1 MYENLT
7 AYHLLDGA
15 STEAIQSILVGGIT
29 ELDPNRVGT
38 CCEVLTERDH
48 LHFMLEAIH
57 KSKSIFLP
65 SAAAK
70 VLAGCLRRGAPKL
83 GTTAM
88 LLSDTIEYAAANVDK
103 WGEADFS
110 LKEGFY
116 LPIQYLCSRVIQ
128 SYDLRE
134 FCEIYDRTREGRGN
148 AGISRSPELSDGG
161 KEIAY
166 FLQLREDYG
175 HGTPKSFTRARTELA
190 AAIKS

>member
-29 ELDPNRVGT
+29 ELDPNRIGA

-88 LLSDTIEYAAANVDK
+88 LLSDAIEYAAANVDK
-103 WGEADFS
+103 WSETGFS

-116 LPIQYLCSRVIQ
+116 LPIRYLCLRAIQ

-134 FCEIYDRTREGRGN
+134 FCEIYDRAREGRGN
-148 AGISRSPELSDGG
+148 AGIPRFPELSDGG

-166 FLQLREDYG
+166 FLQLREDYS
-175 HGTPKSFTRARTELA
+175 HGIPKCFTNARNELA
-190 AAIKS
+190 VAIKS

>member
-29 ELDPNRVGT
+29 ELDPNRIGA
-38 CCEVLTERDH
+38 CCEVFTERDH
-48 LHFMLEAIH
+48 LHFILEAIH

-70 VLAGCLRRGAPKL
+70 VLAGCLRRSAPKL

-88 LLSDTIEYAAANVDK
+88 LLSDAIEYAAANVDK

-110 LKEGFY
+110 LEESFY
-116 LPIQYLCSRVIQ
+116 RAIKYLASRSIRAF
-128 SYDLRE
+128 DFKE
-134 FCEIYDRTREGRGN
+134 FCDGYDNLVRMRRTCDPE
-148 AGISRSPELSDGG
+148 APELTHSG

-166 FLQLREDYG
+166 FLQLREDYS
-175 HGTPKSFTRARTELA
+175 HGIPKCFTRALA
-190 AAIKS
+190 DLAVAIKS

>member
-7 AYHLLDGA
+7 AYQLLDGTSA
-15 STEAIQSILVGGIT
+15 EAIQSILVDGIT

-57 KSKSIFLP
+57 KGKSIFLP

-88 LLSDTIEYAAANVDK
+88 LLSDAIEYAAANVDK
-103 WGEADFS
+103 WGEAGFS
-110 LKEGFY
+110 LEESFY
-116 LPIQYLCSRVIQ
+116 RAIKYLASQPIQAF
-128 SYDLRE
+128 DFKE
-134 FCEIYDRTREGRGN
+134 FCDRYDNLVKRVGTVDPG
-148 AGISRSPELSDGG
+148 APELTHSG

-166 FLQLREDYG
+166 FLQLREDYS
-175 HGTPKSFTRARTELA
+175 HGIPKCFTNARNELA
-190 AAIKS
+190 VAIKS

>member
-15 STEAIQSILVGGIT
+15 STEAIQSILVSGIT
-29 ELDPNRVGT
+29 ELDPNRIGA
-38 CCEVLTERDH
+38 CCEVLTERGH

-88 LLSDTIEYAAANVDK
+88 LLSDAIEYAVANVDK

-110 LKEGFY
+110 LEESFY
-116 LPIQYLCSRVIQ
+116 RTIEYLASQPIQRF
-128 SYDLRE
+128 DFEE
-134 FCEIYDRTREGRGN
+134 FCDGYGTLINRVGTVGPGV
-148 AGISRSPELSDGG
+148 PELTHSG

-166 FLQLREDYG
+166 FLQLREDYS
-175 HGTPKSFTRARTELA
+175 HGIPKCFTNARNELA
-190 AAIKS
+190 VAIKS

>member
-7 AYHLLDGA
+7 AYQMLDGA
-15 STEAIQSILVGGIT
+15 STEAIQSILVDGIK
-29 ELDPNRVGT
+29 ELDPNRVGA

-57 KSKSIFLP
+57 KSKSVFLP

-83 GTTAM
+83 GTTAR
-88 LLSDTIEYAAANVDK
+88 LLSDAIEYAAANVDN

-110 LKEGFY
+110 LEESFY
-116 LPIQYLCSRVIQ
+116 WPIKYLCMQNV
-128 SYDLRE
+128 RE
-134 FCEIYDRTREGRGN
+134 IDSEEFNRRYDRDKTRCDVC
-148 AGISRSPELSDGG
+148 PELSDGG

-166 FLQLREDYG
+166 FLQLHEDYG

-190 AAIKS
+190 VAIKS

>member
-29 ELDPNRVGT
+29 ELSPNRVGT

-88 LLSDTIEYAAANVDK
+88 LLSDAIEYAAANVDK
-103 WGEADFS
+103 WGEAYFS
-110 LKEGFY
+110 LEESFY
-116 LPIQYLCSRVIQ
+116 RAIKYLASQPIQAF
-128 SYDLRE
+128 DFKE
-134 FCEIYDRTREGRGN
+134 FCDGYDNLVKRVGTVDPG
-148 AGISRSPELSDGG
+148 APELTHSG

-166 FLQLREDYG
+166 FLQLREDYS
-175 HGTPKSFTRARTELA
+175 HGIPKCFTNARNELA
-190 AAIKS
+190 VAIKS